1 MPISRRALGNAIGAR
16 LLTVTHA
23 TGYYGQI
30 GRALPGALTPPP
42 ANPLPKSDLD
52 ERVQPYF
59 ILFPGLG
66 SPVDDQ
72 VDLGDSNVDLDWP
85 FGITAAGGD
94 AEDVVALVDRIHD
107 ALHRWAPTVAGIQ
120 CGPIRVPAGYRVDRL
135 LADRNTTPER
145 LFLPLLYQLTA
156 HT

>member
-30 GRALPGALTPPP
+30 GRLLDGTLGPGPQ
-42 ANPLPKSDLD
+42 PKSSTDL
-52 ERVQPYF
+52 RVQPYF
-59 ILFPGLG
+59 IVFPGLG

-94 AEDVVALVDRIHD
+94 AEDVIALVDRIHD
-107 ALHRWAPTVAGIQ
+107 AIFRWAPTVAGVQ

-145 LFLPLLYQLTA
+145 LYLPLLYQLTA